1 MEKKWQ
7 KIAFSFFFLSS
18 GLSNALENY
27 EADVKTYKE
36 SLKEDPCNAR
46 ALIGL
51 NELLDPL
58 KKDPKY
64 ANLLLEVT
72 TLLLECYPNEPD
84 YLFFN
89 GKALYLLNQKKEAE
103 KQLIACLS
111 FAPNYLDAALLLA
124 SIYQLEGKYDEGIN
138 LLKRFPSSALIF
150 EKLGDLNLM
159 KEDYQEAADYYK
171 KLLRTDP
178 KNPKFIKKY
187 ANALKMQKH
196 YMEAED
202 VLDAFLQDQPDKELE
217 RLQMEVEEFSNP
229 SFFYQMNYT
238 QSKESDPSIQKP
250 VVRNY
255 YVDQSLTFFVP
266 IFNSL
271 SSQTKLIFDLQ
282 QEIDIYPPTGSNY
295 NVAIYGLQEKI
306 KWDFVKNWYLNV
318 VLRGLYADNLGSNY
332 YPFQNTA
339 RFEPGLTFV
348 YQGSK
353 QFFYADAHIESFIIK
368 NFAIQKSQ
376 LLRQDFLDIGYG
388 VKFPFYIQPE
398 IEAGL
403 AKIFYHDAI
412 DNKEQVESISCQFKR
427 KLDNKG
433 TLNLGLRFDHSAF
446 DQLTPNYFSYKN
458 QYLTTLQFNFTANL
472 GFKTIFE
479 GGYEHAWQVTSN
491 LLQPIGDYI
500 YVAQRQ
506 SLLTNKVYGKLHA
519 NLIKTLFFELYG
531 HYFET
536 NLPYR
541 EYKAALNLRYQF

>member
-1 MEKKWQ
+1 MKKSGY
-7 KIAFSFFFLSS
+7 KLFFSVLLIASSVLS
-18 GLSNALENY
+18 AQENY
-27 EADVKTYKE
+27 QEKVKSYKE
-36 SLKEDPCNAR
+36 SLAIDPCNAQ

-58 KKDPKY
+58 KRDPKY
-64 ANLLLEVT
+64 ANLLLQVT
-72 TLLLECYPNEPD
+72 DLLLECYPNEPD

-89 GKALYLLNQKKEAE
+89 AKAHYLLNQKKEAE
-103 KQLIACLS
+103 IKLLTCLDY
-111 FAPNYLDAALLLA
+111 APNYIDAALLLA
-124 SIYQLEGKYDEGIN
+124 SIYQLEGKYDEGIK
-138 LLKRFPSSALIF
+138 LLKKFPSSGTIF

-159 KEDYQEAADYYK
+159 KEDYDEAANYYK
-171 KLLRTDP
+171 KLLRLDP

-196 YMEAED
+196 YAEAED
-202 VLDAFLQDQPDKELE
+202 VLDAYLQDQPDKELE

-229 SFFYQMNYT
+229 SFNYQMNYT
-238 QSKESDPSIQKP
+238 QSKENDPGIQKP

-255 YVDQSLTFFVP
+255 YVDQSLNFYVP
-266 IFNSL
+266 IFDHL
-271 SSQTKLIFDLQ
+271 SSATKIMFDLQ

-295 NVAIYGLQEKI
+295 NVSIYGLQEKI
-306 KWDFVKNWYLNV
+306 KWDFFREWYLNFV
-318 VLRGLYADNLGSNY
+318 VRGLYADNLGDNF
-332 YPFQNTA
+332 YPFQNTF
-339 RFEPGLTFV
+339 RFEPGITLV

-376 LLRQDFLDIGYG
+376 LLRQDFLDFGYG
-388 VKFPFYIQPE
+388 VSFPFYIKPE
-398 IEAGL
+398 IEAGF
-403 AKIFYHDAI
+403 AKIFYHDSI
-412 DNKEQVESISCQFKR
+412 DNKEQVESISCNFKR
-427 KLDNKG
+427 KLENKG
-433 TLNLGLRFDHSAF
+433 SLNLAVRFDHSSF

-458 QYLTTLQFNFTANL
+458 QYLTTLKFNFFANL

-491 LLQPIGDYI
+491 LLQPIGNFI
-500 YVAQRQ
+500 FVAKRQ
-506 SLLTNKVYGKLHA
+506 SLLTNKVYGKLQA